1 MSQSPT
7 YRVVEM
13 GAIGKLIPCPCD
25 DPIILEFKD
34 GSRDAFFLRELEP
47 ITQPITDS
55 YSTRGSATTNG
66 GKGKPKGMEWETI
79 EKMLQIY
86 VFLKTQSDP
95 VYRGAI
101 EKVVGFNCTRCLMHQ
116 SSQKTQVTLE
126 SLGIVE
132 RIPGERTWVT
142 WQLTEL
148 GRTEGE
154 DIIRGL

>member
-1 MSQSPT
+1 MQVT
-7 YRVVEM
+7 YRVVKTGE
-13 GAIGKLIPCPCD
+13 IGQLIPCPCD

-47 ITQPITDS
+47 ATHLITES
-55 YSTRGSATTNG
+55 YSTRSSATTTSM
-66 GKGKPKGMEWETI
+66 KGRPKGIGRGTI
-79 EKMLQIY
+79 KKMLQIY
-86 VFLKTQSDP
+86 MFLKTQPAP

-101 EKVVGFNCTRCLMHQ
+101 EKLVGFNCTRCLMHQ

-132 RIPGERTWVT
+132 RIPGERTWVA
-142 WQLTEL
+142 WRLTEL

-154 DIIRGL
+154 EIIREL